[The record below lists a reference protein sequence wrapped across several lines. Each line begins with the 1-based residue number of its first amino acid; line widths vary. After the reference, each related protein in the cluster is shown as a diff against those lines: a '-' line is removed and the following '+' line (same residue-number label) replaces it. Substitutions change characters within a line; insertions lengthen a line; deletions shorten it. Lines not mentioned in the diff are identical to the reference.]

1 MSIIDFNLE
10 KCECSIPCESID
22 YDLKVHYS
30 KYPRTYGKQISS
42 LLGMLRKYIPV
53 YLTGITPLP
62 AEAIEYEDM
71 LINLD
76 IYYPH
81 MQYRRFTGKAK
92 ISSKFFK

>member
-1 MSIIDFNLE
+1 MSKIHAKYKILKYLE
-10 KCECSIPCESID
+10 
-22 YDLKVHYS
+22 
-30 KYPRTYGKQISS
+30 
-42 LLGMLRKYIPV
+42 

-81 MQYRRFTGKAK
+81 MQYRDFTEQPTFRFDSM
-92 ISSKFFK
+92 ISKKST

>member
-1 MSIIDFNLE
+1 MLKKHSLDF
-10 KCECSIPCESID
+10 SP
-22 YDLKVHYS
+22 
-30 KYPRTYGKQISS
+30 Q
-42 LLGMLRKYIPV
+42 V

-81 MQYRRFTGKAK
+81 MQYRRFTGKNDVNFYLQIYAK
-92 ISSKFFK
+92 IFPIFQKSSQRFALTA